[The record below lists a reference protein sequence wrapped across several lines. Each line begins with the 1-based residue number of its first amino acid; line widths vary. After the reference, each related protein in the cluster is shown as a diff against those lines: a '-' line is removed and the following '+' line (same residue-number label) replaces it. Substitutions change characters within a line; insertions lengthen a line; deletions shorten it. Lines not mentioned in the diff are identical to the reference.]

1 MWTGCATCSAASCR
15 DAVMSVRRLVIVGA
29 GGFARET
36 AELVLAINDATP
48 TFDLLGFLDDDPAL
62 HGRERTGVA
71 VLGPLELV
79 HELADAVVVVC
90 LGSPARP
97 GLRPLVVER
106 LGLAD
111 ERFAT
116 LIHPAAT
123 VARSAS
129 VGVGTVVHAGCVL
142 TADIA
147 VGRHVEV
154 MPQVVLTHDDVV
166 HDFATFGAGVR
177 LAGEVTI
184 GRSAYIGSGALV
196 REGRTIGPGSL
207 VGMGSVVTRDVPEG
221 EVWAGVPARFLRP
234 VAEPA
239 PAVATAHGANG
250 GQRPAEQG

>member
-1 MWTGCATCSAASCR
+1 MSGAATR
-15 DAVMSVRRLVIVGA
+15 PLVIVGA

-36 AELVLAINDATP
+36 AELVLAINHVTP

-62 HGRERTGVA
+62 HGRERTGVI
-71 VLGPLELV
+71 VLGPLGLV
-79 HELADAVVVVC
+79 HELADAAVVVC

-97 GLRPLVVER
+97 GLRPVVVER

-116 LIHPAAT
+116 LIHP
-123 VARSAS
+123 SAS
-129 VGVGTVVHAGCVL
+129 VAGSAAVGAGTVIHAGCVL

-154 MPQVVLTHDDVV
+154 MPQVVLTHDDAV

-184 GRSAYIGSGALV
+184 RRSAYVGSGALV
-196 REGRTIGPGSL
+196 REGRTIGAGSL
-207 VGMGSVVTRDVPEG
+207 VGMGSVVTRDVPDG

-234 VAEPA
+234 VEPET
-239 PAVATAHGANG
+239 AVVAGGVNG
-250 GQRPAEQG
+250 GHRLGQG